1 MKKLMVRIHPDLVV
15 GMGGY
20 VSGAVIYAAGRKH
33 IPAIIHEQNAVLG
46 LANRFSL
53 PFVKSVLMSF
63 PVESKNAKIKF
74 IGHPRKDQMEE
85 LFKDHPIHQFSHK
98 KILITSGSGGAQK
111 INDVALELLN
121 DSRSHIYD
129 ITLVTGPKYYEGV
142 KEKLKGN
149 HGTHFQMVPFIN
161 NLPRAMSEVDL
172 VITRCG
178 STTIFELL
186 GLKKPGIYIPSPN
199 VVQNHQE
206 KNASFI
212 SRFHMGEVILEKN
225 LTKERLFGTIGM
237 MLENP
242 KLESELS
249 KAIDSFTAKKALDQF
264 ILEIKKWW

>member
-1 MKKLMVRIHPDLVV
+1 
-15 GMGGY
+15 
-20 VSGAVIYAAGRKH
+20 
-33 IPAIIHEQNAVLG
+33 
-46 LANRFSL
+46 
-53 PFVKSVLMSF
+53 
-63 PVESKNAKIKF
+63 
-74 IGHPRKDQMEE
+74 
-85 LFKDHPIHQFSHK
+85 
-98 KILITSGSGGAQK
+98 
-111 INDVALELLN
+111 
-121 DSRSHIYD
+121 
-129 ITLVTGPKYYEGV
+129 
-142 KEKLKGN
+142 
-149 HGTHFQMVPFIN
+149 
-161 NLPRAMSEVDL
+161 
-172 VITRCG
+172 
-178 STTIFELL
+178 L